1 MLTLNRMQAR
11 WSDPGESDIALVAE
25 AIDDPRSFEL
35 LFDRYWEP
43 VLRYCLVRLDD
54 WQLAEDAASQT
65 FIKMHAH
72 LQRFV
77 GTDDSAFRCWMFA
90 IARNTVHDVQRAT
103 YRHRSTRLAEAESL
117 ADSGISPE
125 DAALQSEQSRQ
136 LRQLLSTLPD
146 EHRQLIELRAA
157 GLTAAEIGVVL
168 GKSEAAVRQA
178 QSRLIRSL
186 RSQFA
191 EGPEAGDVHV

>member
-11 WSDPGESDIALVAE
+11 WAGPGESDIALVSQ
-25 AIDDPRSFEL
+25 AIVDPRAFEL

-43 VLRYCLVRLDD
+43 VFRYCLVRLHD

-72 LQRFV
+72 LLRFV

-90 IARNTVHDVQRAT
+90 IARNTVHDVQRTT
-103 YRHRSTRLAEAESL
+103 YRHRSTQLSEAESL

-125 DAALQSEQSRQ
+125 DAALEAERSRQ
-136 LRQLLSTLPD
+136 LQQILSTLPD

-157 GLTAAEIGVVL
+157 GLTAAEIGIVL

-191 EGPEAGDVHV
+191 ELPGAGDLYA

>member
-11 WSDPGESDIALVAE
+11 WAGPGEGDIALVSQ
-25 AIDDPRSFEL
+25 AIDDPRAFEL
-35 LFDRYWEP
+35 LFDRYWDP
-43 VLRYCLVRLDD
+43 VFRYCLVRLSD

-72 LQRFV
+72 LSRFS
-77 GTDDSAFRCWMFA
+77 GSDDSAFRCWMFT

-103 YRHRSTRLAEAESL
+103 YRHRSTRLSDAESF
-117 ADSGISPE
+117 ADLGISPE
-125 DAALQSEQSRQ
+125 DAALEAERSRLLQ
-136 LRQLLSTLPD
+136 QVLSTLPD

-157 GLTAAEIGVVL
+157 GLTAAEIGMVL

-191 EGPEAGDVHV
+191 EFPEAGDRYA

>member
-11 WSDPGESDIALVAE
+11 WAGPGESDIALVSQ
-25 AIDDPRSFEL
+25 AIVDPRAFEL

-43 VLRYCLVRLDD
+43 VFRYCLVRLHD

-72 LQRFV
+72 LLRFV

-90 IARNTVHDVQRAT
+90 IARNTVHDVQRTT
-103 YRHRSTRLAEAESL
+103 YRHRSTQLSEAESL

-125 DAALQSEQSRQ
+125 DAALEAERSRQ
-136 LRQLLSTLPD
+136 LQQMLSTLPD

-157 GLTAAEIGVVL
+157 GLTAAEIGIVL

-191 EGPEAGDVHV
+191 ELPGAGDLYA

>member
-11 WSDPGESDIALVAE
+11 WAGPGESDIALVSQ
-25 AIDDPRSFEL
+25 AIVDPRAFEQ

-43 VLRYCLVRLDD
+43 VFRYCLVRLHD

-72 LQRFV
+72 LLRFV

-90 IARNTVHDVQRAT
+90 IARNTVHDVQRTT
-103 YRHRSTRLAEAESL
+103 YRHRSTQLSEAESL

-125 DAALQSEQSRQ
+125 DAALEAERSRQ
-136 LRQLLSTLPD
+136 LQQILSTLPD

-157 GLTAAEIGVVL
+157 GLTAAEIGIVL

-191 EGPEAGDVHV
+191 ELPGAGDLYA